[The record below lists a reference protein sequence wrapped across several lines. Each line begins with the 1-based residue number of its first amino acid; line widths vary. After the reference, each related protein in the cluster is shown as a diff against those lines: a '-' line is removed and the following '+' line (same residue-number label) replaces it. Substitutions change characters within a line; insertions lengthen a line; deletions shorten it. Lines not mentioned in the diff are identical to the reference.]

1 MNTGTCLSKIV
12 KKRILGIFKS
22 TNNIMNRIFI
32 LIVSCI
38 LVFANSCGNRDQSG
52 KKLEVENYFSVDSSE
67 IAVMAYYMAR
77 NNYAPEEIPVGELTH
92 VIFSF
97 TEVIDNKMAF
107 RRSESGEKLRQLVLQ
122 KQRNPGLKV
131 MVACGGWGGSG
142 GFSDMAADDEN
153 RTLFVES
160 VIDFIYEYKLDGLD
174 IDWEYPGL
182 PGIGN
187 PYRPEDRENF
197 TALMKELR
205 EAMDASGKDLT
216 LTFAA
221 AGWDKYFD
229 NIETSEV
236 MKYADYMN
244 LMTYD
249 FVGGN
254 QPYTAHHTNLGL
266 ISLDDL
272 EGTSYLQ
279 YVNDSIINK
288 DEPDWQPRSIES
300 IVNFCLGLGVDNK
313 QLIIGAAFYGKS
325 WKVETSGNNGLY
337 QPARGSQRGWLSY
350 AAIRDSMEN
359 QNGYTRY
366 WDEKAK
372 APYLFNS
379 SDSLFITYD
388 DTVSLR
394 LKARYAI
401 DNSLGGIMFWEQSQD
416 TKQEHSLL
424 DAIFDVAGN

>member
-1 MNTGTCLSKIV
+1 
-12 KKRILGIFKS
+12 
-22 TNNIMNRIFI
+22 MNRIFI
-32 LIVSCI
+32 LIISGIIALAYSCRT
-38 LVFANSCGNRDQSG
+38 GDQSAR
-52 KKLEVENYFSVDSSE
+52 KLEVENYFSVDSSE

-77 NNYAPEEIPVGELTH
+77 NNYAPEEIPVGKLTH
-92 VIFSF
+92 IIFSF
-97 TEVIDNKMAF
+97 TQVIDNKMVF
-107 RRSESGEKLRQLVLQ
+107 RNPESGEKLRQLVLQ

-142 GFSDMAADDEN
+142 GFSDMAATEEN
-153 RTLFVES
+153 RKIFVES
-160 VIDFIYEYKLDGLD
+160 VIDFINEYELDGLD

-187 PYRPEDRENF
+187 PFRAEDRENF

-205 EAMDASGKDLT
+205 EAMDATGKKLT

-229 NIETSEV
+229 NIETVEV

-254 QPYTAHHTNLGL
+254 QPFTAHHTNLGF
-266 ISLDDL
+266 ISIDDL
-272 EGTSYLQ
+272 EGTAYMQ
-279 YVNDSIINK
+279 YINDSILNK
-288 DEPDWQPRSIES
+288 DEPDWQPRSIEG
-300 IVNFCLGLGVDNK
+300 IVNFCIGLGVDK
-313 QLIIGAAFYGKS
+313 EQLVIGAAFYGKS
-325 WKVETSGNNGLY
+325 WKVGTIRENGLY
-337 QPARGSQRGWLSY
+337 LPARGSQRGWLSY

-359 QNGYTRY
+359 KNGYNRY

-372 APYLFNS
+372 APYIFNM

-388 DTVSLR
+388 DTLSVK

-401 DNSLGGIMFWEQSQD
+401 DNNLGGIMFWEQSQD
-416 TKQEHSLL
+416 TKEENSLL
-424 DAIFDVAGN
+424 DAIFNEAGNKE

>member
-1 MNTGTCLSKIV
+1 
-12 KKRILGIFKS
+12 
-22 TNNIMNRIFI
+22 MNRIFI
-32 LIVSCI
+32 LIVSGI
-38 LVFANSCGNRDQSG
+38 LVLAYSCRTGDRTA

-67 IAVMAYYMAR
+67 IAIMAYYMAR
-77 NNYAPEEIPVGELTH
+77 NNYAPEEIPVGKLTH
-92 VIFSF
+92 IIFSF
-97 TEVIDNKMAF
+97 TQVIDNKMAF
-107 RRSESGEKLRQLVLQ
+107 RNPESGEKLRQLVIQ

-142 GFSDMAADDEN
+142 GFSDMAANEEN
-153 RTLFVES
+153 RKIFVQS
-160 VIDFIYEYKLDGLD
+160 VIDFINEYELDGLD

-187 PYRPEDRENF
+187 PYRTEDRENF

-205 EAMDASGKDLT
+205 EAMDATGKDLT

-221 AGWDKYFD
+221 AGWNKYFD
-229 NIETSEV
+229 NIESVEV

-249 FVGGN
+249 FVGGS

-266 ISLDDL
+266 ISLGDL
-272 EGTSYLQ
+272 EETVYGQ
-279 YVNDSIINK
+279 YINDSIINK
-288 DEPDWQPRSIES
+288 DEPDWQPRSIEG
-300 IVNFCLGLGVDNK
+300 IVRFCLELGVDK
-313 QLIIGAAFYGKS
+313 EQLVIGAAFYGKS
-325 WKVETSGNNGLY
+325 WKVEKIMGNGLY
-337 QPARGSQRGWLSY
+337 QPARGPQRGWLSY

-359 QNGYTRY
+359 KNGYTRF

-372 APYLFNS
+372 APYIFNA

-388 DTVSLR
+388 DTLSVK

-401 DNSLGGIMFWEQSQD
+401 DSNLGGIMFWEQSQD
-416 TKQEHSLL
+416 TKEGNSLL
-424 DAIFDVAGN
+424 DAIFNVVNTKE

>member
-1 MNTGTCLSKIV
+1 MSG
-12 KKRILGIFKS
+12 
-22 TNNIMNRIFI
+22 
-32 LIVSCI
+32 I
-38 LVFANSCGNRDQSG
+38 LVLSYSCGTRDQSG

-77 NNYAPEEIPVGELTH
+77 NNYAPEEIPVGNLTH
-92 VIFSF
+92 IIFSF

-107 RRSESGEKLRQLVLQ
+107 KHPESGENLRQLVIQ
-122 KQRNPGLKV
+122 RQRNPGLKV

-142 GFSDMAADDEN
+142 GFSDMAATVES
-153 RTLFVES
+153 RIIFVES
-160 VIDFIYEYKLDGLD
+160 VIDFINEYDLDGLD

-187 PYRPEDRENF
+187 PYRPEDKENF

-205 EAMDASGKDLT
+205 EAMDATGKKLT

-229 NIETSEV
+229 NIETVEV
-236 MKYADYMN
+236 MKYADYIN

-272 EGTSYLQ
+272 KGTAYMQ
-279 YVNDSIINK
+279 HINNSIINK
-288 DEPDWQPRSIES
+288 DEPDWQPRSIEG
-300 IVNFCLGLGVDNK
+300 IVNFCLGLGVDK
-313 QLIIGAAFYGKS
+313 EQVVIGAAFYGKS
-325 WKVETSGNNGLY
+325 WKVKTTENNGLY
-337 QPARGSQRGWLSY
+337 QAAEGTQKGWASY

-359 QNGYTRY
+359 KNGYTRF

-372 APYLFNS
+372 APYIFNM

-388 DTVSLR
+388 DTVSVR

-401 DNSLGGIMFWEQSQD
+401 DNNLGGIMFWEQSQD
-416 TKQEHSLL
+416 TKKEHSLL
-424 DAIFDVAGN
+424 DIIFDEAGNGEK

>member
-1 MNTGTCLSKIV
+1 
-12 KKRILGIFKS
+12 
-22 TNNIMNRIFI
+22 MNRLFI
-32 LIVSCI
+32 LTTSI
-38 LVFANSCGNRDQSG
+38 LLVLVCSCGDRTAKN
-52 KKLEVENYFSVDSSE
+52 LELENYFSVDSSE

-77 NNYAPEEIPVGELTH
+77 NNYAPEEIPVGKLTH
-92 VIFSF
+92 IIFSF

-107 RRSESGEKLRQLVLQ
+107 RNAVSEENLRQLVIQ

-142 GFSDMAADDEN
+142 GFSDMAANEEN
-153 RTLFVES
+153 RKIFVES
-160 VIDFIYEYKLDGLD
+160 VIDFINEYEIDGLD

-187 PYRPEDRENF
+187 PYMPEDRENF

-205 EAMDASGKDLT
+205 EAMDATGKDLT

-221 AGWDKYFD
+221 AGWDKYFE
-229 NIETSEV
+229 NVETVEV

-254 QPYTAHHTNLGL
+254 QPFTAHHTNLGL
-266 ISLDDL
+266 ISLEDL
-272 EGTSYLQ
+272 EGTDYLQ
-279 YVNDSIINK
+279 FINDSIVNK
-288 DEPDWQPRSIES
+288 DEPDWQPRSIEG
-300 IVNFCLGLGVDNK
+300 IVDFCLGLGVDRG
-313 QLIIGAAFYGKS
+313 QLVIGAAFYGKS
-325 WKVETSGNNGLY
+325 WKVQTTADSGLY
-337 QPARGSQRGWLSY
+337 QPTMGSQRGWLSY

-359 QNGYTRY
+359 ENGYARY

-372 APYLFNS
+372 APYIFNS
-379 SDSLFITYD
+379 TDSLFITYD
-388 DTVSLR
+388 DTVSMR

-401 DNSLGGIMFWEQSQD
+401 DNNLGGIMFWEQSQD
-416 TKQEHSLL
+416 TKEGNSLL
-424 DAIFDVAGN
+424 DAIFNVVNN